1 MIAEFSIVPLGVGES
16 LSKSVAEIIRIVD
29 ESGLNYRTN
38 PMGTVIEG
46 DWAAV
51 MDVIK
56 RCHDAALVIAPRVTS
71 RINIDI
77 RPSKTEAR
85 MESKLDAIES
95 VLNRKIKR

>member
-29 ESGLNYRTN
+29 ESGLTYRTN
-38 PMGTVIEG
+38 PMGTVLEG

-56 RCHDAALVIAPRVTS
+56 RCHDAALETAPRVTS